1 MFLPNSNYETVL
13 VIAICVLPIS
23 MLFFSH
29 VPTPYGR
36 FFKPDIWGPTLDEK
50 NAWAIMEITG
60 LVMFLLFYYLYGC
73 NNLNYV
79 PLIFLGLWAF
89 HYINRSIIYPYIIM
103 KQKHK
108 KFPLILVILGFFYL
122 SMFSYLNAKNVSCNP
137 KYTDDW
143 VKTPTFIIGVII
155 FFIGFII
162 NVWADIKLRNL
173 KKQSNEE
180 NDKLTDNEVEE
191 EDIENFELKDLKFY
205 EDGKFNFSKMFDSD
219 TYFSDI
225 CKKQYYL
232 PEGGLYN
239 VISSPNYLGEIL
251 EWSGWAIA
259 TWSLPGLLFALGAVG
274 CIGVRSIHTHK
285 WYKDCFKDYP
295 KNRKAL
301 IPFIL

>member
-1 MFLPNSNYETVL
+1 MFLPNSNYEIIL
-13 VIAICVLPIS
+13 IIAICVIPLS

-36 FFKPDIWGPTLDEK
+36 FYKEDIWGPTLDEK
-50 NAWAIMEITG
+50 NAWAIMEVTG
-60 LVMFLLFYYLYGC
+60 LVMFLLFYFAYGC
-73 NNLNYV
+73 NNFNYV
-79 PLIFLGLWAF
+79 PLIFLGLWSF
-89 HYINRSIIYPYIIM
+89 HYINRSIIYPFIIM

-143 VKTPTFIIGVII
+143 VKSPTFIIGVII

-162 NVWADIKLRNL
+162 NVWADIKLRML
-173 KKQSNEE
+173 KKKSDEE
-180 NDKLTDNEVEE
+180 KDKLKDEEIEE
-191 EDIENFELKDLKFY
+191 EDIEKFEKKETKFY
-205 EDGKFNFSKMFDSD
+205 EKGEFNFSKMFDSD
-219 TYFSDI
+219 TYFSNI

-239 VISSPNYLGEIL
+239 IVSSPNYLGEII

-295 KNRKAL
+295 KDRKAL